1 MVLLGAI
8 GIWYFPQSSKYWKTP
23 WIFLY
28 FFAGFC
34 LHTMFPGLKS
44 VRIVLI
50 VTVYLHDILSPKF
63 SIQFV
68 NFYEAYV
75 DTVCWSISDNII
87 VGSVI
92 KIFYFLKI
100 TNNTVLDGKI
110 RYFYFQTLYIYIDQN
125 FSLWSILRNVN
136 VDIEKNWNN
145 LLLLHAIK
153 CILDV
158 ALYGSI
164 GMGWETKAN
173 NAFIK
178 LLRRRFYFY
187 VYPKPVIS
195 ISIWQENIPANTIT
209 FWYKNSTE

>member
-75 DTVCWSISDNII
+75 DTVCWKHQWQYHSRFYHHLLT
-87 VGSVI
+87 VFKCC
-92 KIFYFLKI
+92 KIRI
-100 TNNTVLDGKI
+100 I
-110 RYFYFQTLYIYIDQN
+110 RYFRARDFFFQKQFIDIDQN
-125 FSLWSILRNVN
+125 FFCGPFQGTLML
-136 VDIEKNWNN
+136 
-145 LLLLHAIK
+145 
-153 CILDV
+153 
-158 ALYGSI
+158 
-164 GMGWETKAN
+164 T
-173 NAFIK
+173 
-178 LLRRRFYFY
+178 
-187 VYPKPVIS
+187 
-195 ISIWQENIPANTIT
+195 
-209 FWYKNSTE
+209 